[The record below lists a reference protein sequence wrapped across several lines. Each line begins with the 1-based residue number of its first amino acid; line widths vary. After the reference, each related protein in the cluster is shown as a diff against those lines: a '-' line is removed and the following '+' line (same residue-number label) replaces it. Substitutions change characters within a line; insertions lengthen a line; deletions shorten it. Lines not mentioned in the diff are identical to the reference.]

1 MFEKQTLGLPCPK
14 CGHKTEKTV
23 AWIKAHDD
31 FTCEGCN
38 SVVRMEKEKLLSGI
52 KQAEDSIA
60 KLRKK
65 LSRIGKR

>member
-31 FTCEGCN
+31 FTCDGCS
-38 SVVRMEKEKLLSGI
+38 SVVRMEKEELFAGI
-52 KQAEDSIA
+52 KKVEDQMA
-60 KLRKK
+60 KLRKSFK
-65 LSRIGKR
+65 RLGKR